1 MLVDNGD
8 GTNTVSWDVG
18 ASPAT
23 VTLQESDDGGVTWID
38 DSVNAGV
45 TTPNTQPNPWGSGVI
60 ARAHVVDGF
69 GYDQYSNVIST

>member
-1 MLVDNGD
+1 MLTDNGD
-8 GTNTVSWDVG
+8 GTSTTTWDNE

-45 TTPNTQPNPWGSGVI
+45 TTPFTIPNPWGSGVL
-60 ARAHVVDGF
+60 ARAHVVDGM
-69 GYDQYSNVIST
+69 GYHEYSNVIST